1 MPARNEFLV
10 AITQLAV
17 EKNLPREVV
26 FNAVEA
32 ALLSAYKKDVRV
44 AEHGSNITVRIQP
57 TSGEVRVDAI
67 KTVVEG
73 EPEDPKLEMTLAEA
87 RAIKPDA
94 VVGDEIKIDIT
105 EHTSG
110 RIAAQTARQVVL
122 QKLREAERD
131 LVFEEFAG
139 KEDELVS
146 VVVQRVEAS
155 RQVVLDLGKTEAV
168 LPMTEQV
175 PGETYRPGQRLRVYI
190 LEVSRSARG
199 PQVVVSRTHRSFL
212 RRLFELEVPEI
223 FNGLVELKAIA
234 REPGQRSK
242 VAVTARQEG
251 VDPVGACIGLRGIR
265 IQNIVNELGGEKV
278 DVVEWS
284 EDPAQFVA
292 NALSPAQVVS
302 VECDPSS
309 KTAIVVVPDL
319 RLSLAIGKQGQNA
332 RLAAKLTGWR
342 IDIKSV
348 SAAEAEALA
357 VPRPVAAVAPVAPA
371 PPEVVEAVPLAGLE
385 PEPLPSE
392 QRPAIDQPGLAA
404 AAAPVWQ
411 EEPAAPEA
419 AAEPGEER
427 EAAPAVVFDL
437 PRTAPVSPLPA
448 RVRFAEEIRG
458 LERRG
463 RAPRTG
469 EEEAARARRPRRARP
484 ARDEDEFEVA
494 SDNG

>member
-1 MPARNEFLV
+1 LL

-44 AEHGSNITVRIQP
+44 GEQNITVKIQP
-57 TSGEVRVDAI
+57 TSGDVRVYAL

-73 EPEDPKLEMTLAEA
+73 EPEDPRVEMNLEEA
-87 RAIKPDA
+87 RTHEPNARA
-94 VVGDEIKIDIT
+94 GDEIKIDIT
-105 EHTSG
+105 SHTSG

-131 LVFEEFAG
+131 IVFEEFAG

-146 VVVQRVEAS
+146 AVVQRVEAN
-155 RQVVLDLGKTEAV
+155 RHVVLDLGKTEAV
-168 LPMTEQV
+168 LPVTEQV
-175 PGETYRPGQRLRVYI
+175 PGETYRPGQRVRVYI
-190 LEVSRSARG
+190 IEVSRSIRG
-199 PQVVVSRTHRSFL
+199 PQVIVSRTHRNFL

-223 FNGLVELKAIA
+223 FNGLVELKALA

-242 VAVTARQEG
+242 VAVAARQEG
-251 VDPVGACIGLRGIR
+251 IDPVGACIGLRGIR

-302 VECDPSS
+302 VECDTTN
-309 KTAIVVVPDL
+309 KTATVIVPDL

-348 SAAEAEALA
+348 SVAATEALMA
-357 VPRPVAAVAPVAPA
+357 PIQPSAPPVAPPAPEIAVTAPATEAEPAPAEARAPAAPTATVWEDPVAPQTEEEAEEGEEEELA
-371 PPEVVEAVPLAGLE
+371 PPVVIELPKTPAPA
-385 PEPLPSE
+385 PLPS
-392 QRPAIDQPGLAA
+392 RI
-404 AAAPVWQ
+404 
-411 EEPAAPEA
+411 
-419 AAEPGEER
+419 
-427 EAAPAVVFDL
+427 
-437 PRTAPVSPLPA
+437 
-448 RVRFAEEIRG
+448 RFAEEIRG
-458 LERRG
+458 LERRV
-463 RAPRTG
+463 RQPRP
-469 EEEAARARRPRRARP
+469 EEAEGARARRPRRVRP
-484 ARDEDEFEVA
+484 SRDEDELGLDTET
-494 SDNG
+494 DD

>member
-146 VVVQRVEAS
+146 AVVQRVEPS

-175 PGETYRPGQRLRVYI
+175 PGEAYRPGQRLRVYI
-190 LEVSRSARG
+190 LEVSRSVRG
-199 PQVVVSRTHRSFL
+199 PQVLVSRTHRSFL

-242 VAVTARQEG
+242 VAVAARQEG

-284 EDPAQFVA
+284 EDPALFVA

-348 SAAEAEALA
+348 SAAEAEVMAA
-357 VPRPVAAVAPVAPA
+357 PRPVAAVAQAPAEAVETAPPAIEPQAA
-371 PPEVVEAVPLAGLE
+371 PPEQGPPVE
-385 PEPLPSE
+385 
-392 QRPAIDQPGLAA
+392 PGLAA
-404 AAAPVWQ
+404 ATAPVWQ
-411 EEPAAPEA
+411 EEPVVPEPEPEP
-419 AAEPGEER
+419 AEQLEP
-427 EAAPAVVFDL
+427 APAVVFDL
-437 PRTAPVSPLPA
+437 PRTAPVSPLPT

-463 RAPRTG
+463 RAPRAG

-484 ARDEDEFEVA
+484 AREEDEFDVA
-494 SDNG
+494 PDNG